1 MLPWSVYPTMAVTR
15 EKYQLMSASEIDRT
29 LVRLAHEIL
38 ERTEDLDKLAFIGIR
53 RRGVPLADR
62 SPPYQL
68 YAHWPNFH
76 CNEANIVAKVSAR
89 RESLHLFDDLM
100 TQLKSGQFTASIHS
114 FKQAPIVID
123 VSAGSLNF
131 K

>member
-1 MLPWSVYPTMAVTR
+1 MPAPIA
-15 EKYQLMSASEIDRT
+15 
-29 LVRLAHEIL
+29 
-38 ERTEDLDKLAFIGIR
+38 
-53 RRGVPLADR
+53 

-68 YAHWPNFH
+68 CAHWANFH
-76 CNEANIVAKVSAR
+76 CNEANIIAKMSAR

>member
-1 MLPWSVYPTMAVTR
+1 MDTR
-15 EKYQLMSASEIDRT
+15 KKSRFWIAPN
-29 LVRLAHEIL
+29 VVIL
-38 ERTEDLDKLAFIGIR
+38 SKES
-53 RRGVPLADR
+53 GVGHGVVGND
-62 SPPYQL
+62 SQGD
-68 YAHWPNFH
+68 WPNFH
-76 CNEANIVAKVSAR
+76 CNEANIITKVSAR

-100 TQLKSGQFTASIHS
+100 TQLKSGQFTAFIHS